1 LFPLPKYAE
10 KNTIPTEMLE
20 AIFSASSKYTTGS
33 RVSPR
38 MLNIPVAIHLEQ
50 MDREDFYQTAL
61 SSLSDSSFL
70 SAMESHRGRGR
81 NDYPIELLWR
91 GLLGSIAFKVSS
103 IEEMRRKMEERPDL
117 FTKIPTSFSF
127 SRFFTFLCRFSD
139 EIEALVVRNGLQ
151 LHPDFGQV
159 MALGE
164 LEGIHFLWEPQFG
177 LPLFFQIA
185 QPNETS
191 SQTAE
196 RLIERVHSRYPI
208 FFQRAKYLL
217 GNSSYDHLSQ
227 MSWERFKLRAIIPFK
242 ESSKMLRSYR
252 DAFYD
257 GQGMVYCN
265 VEGDMRAMIYAGF
278 EESRN
283 ALKYR
288 CLVRHYATKCE
299 KFDTCSLRSGIRIP
313 LSLDQRIFTPL
324 PRTSYRW
331 GQIYRLYDALPLVQ
345 KMLGSYLRL
354 ANSDSKKV
362 LCCQLASLLL
372 IAASEKINLE
382 LKKSEKSSSAPL

>member
-1 LFPLPKYAE
+1 MPE
-10 KNTIPTEMLE
+10 S
-20 AIFSASSKYTTGS
+20 FSASAKYTTGS

-50 MDREDFYQTAL
+50 MDREDFFKIAL
-61 SSLSDSSFL
+61 PSLSDSSFL
-70 SAMESHRGRGR
+70 SALEIHRGRGR

-91 GLLGSIAFKVSS
+91 GMLGCIAYKVSS
-103 IEEMRRKMEERPDL
+103 IEEMRRRMGERPDL
-117 FTKIPTSFSF
+117 FAKIPTSFSF

-139 EIEALVVRNGLQ
+139 EIEALLVRKAQ
-151 LHPDFGQV
+151 MLHPDFGQV
-159 MALGE
+159 IALCE

-185 QPNETS
+185 LPNEPP

-196 RLIERVHSRYPI
+196 KLIERIQSRYPA
-208 FFQRAKYLL
+208 FFQRARYLL
-217 GNSSYDHLSQ
+217 GNSSYDHLSRRA
-227 MSWERFKLRAIIPFK
+227 WERFNLRAIIPLKDFAK
-242 ESSKMLRSYR
+242 TLQPYR

-257 GQGMVYCN
+257 GQGTVYCD
-265 VEGDMRAMIYAGF
+265 VEGSKRAMIYAGF

-299 KFDTCSLRSGIRIP
+299 RFDTCPLRSGIRIP

-331 GQIYRLYDALPLVQ
+331 GQIYRLYDSLPFVQ
-345 KMLGSYLRL
+345 DMLGSYLRL
-354 ANSDSKKV
+354 ANNDSKKV

-372 IAASEKINLE
+372 IAGAGSVNPE